1 MTTEYIVIKIG
12 GVASKQ
18 LTPEI
23 LTKLSEWQQA
33 GQKVV
38 IVHGGGFAINQ
49 LMEENHIPIHKVNGL
64 RVTSQSDMALI
75 IKEALVDIVGKNLA
89 GELTTAGLPAYQVID
104 ELPNLVHADFLDQET
119 YGFVGEVKNITNQTL
134 VTLLSQG
141 KLPLIPSLGYSEQGD
156 LLNINADYLAR
167 AVAISLGAKKLILMT
182 DVKGV
187 LENGQVLEQLNF
199 VDVQKKIDSGVITG
213 GMIPKIQSAAQTVQA
228 GVEQVIIGDNLTDGT
243 IIKE

>member
-23 LTKLSEWQQA
+23 LAKLSEWQQA
-33 GQKVV
+33 GQKIV

-64 RVTSQSDMALI
+64 RVTGQSDMAL

-89 GELTTAGLPAYQVID
+89 DELTTAGLPAYQLVD
-104 ELPNLVHADFLDQET
+104 ELSDLVHADFLDQET

-134 VTLLSQG
+134 VSLLSQG
-141 KLPLIPSLGYSEQGD
+141 KLPLIPSLGYSEQG
-156 LLNINADYLAR
+156 IF
-167 AVAISLGAKKLILMT
+167 SILMPIT
-182 DVKGV
+182 LPEQWRLV
-187 LENGQVLEQLNF
+187 QVLKTYPSDRCQGRFRKWSGFGAAEF
-199 VDVQKKIDSGVITG
+199 CGRSEKIDSGVVTG
-213 GMIPKIQSAAQTVQA
+213 GMIPKIQSAVQTVQA

>member
-33 GQKVV
+33 GQKIV

-64 RVTSQSDMALI
+64 RVTGQSDMALI
-75 IKEALVDIVGKNLA
+75 KEALVDMVGKNLA
-89 GELTTAGLPAYQVID
+89 GELTTAGLPAYQLVD
-104 ELPNLVHADFLDQET
+104 ELSDLVHADFLDQET

-134 VTLLSQG
+134 VSLLSQG
-141 KLPLIPSLGYSEQGD
+141 K
-156 LLNINADYLAR
+156 LAR
-167 AVAISLGAKKLILMT
+167 AVAISLGAKKLILLT

-199 VDVQKKIDSGVITG
+199 VDVQKKIDSGVVTG
-213 GMIPKIQSAAQTVQA
+213 GMIPKIQSAVQTVQA

>member
-1 MTTEYIVIKIG
+1 MTAKYIVIKIG

-23 LTKLSEWQQA
+23 LTKLSEWQRA
-33 GQKVV
+33 SQK
-38 IVHGGGFAINQ
+38 IIIIHGGGFAINQ
-49 LMEENHIPIHKVNGL
+49 LMEAHHIPIHKVNGL
-64 RVTSQSDMALI
+64 RVTGKSDMSL

-89 GELTTAGLPAYQVID
+89 GQLTTAGLPAYQLVD
-104 ELPNLVHADFLDQET
+104 ELPDLVHADFLDQET
-119 YGFVGEVKNITNQTL
+119 YGFVGEVKSITNQTL
-134 VTLLSQG
+134 VSILSQD

-187 LENGQVLEQLNF
+187 LENGQVLNHLNL
-199 VDVQKKIDSGVITG
+199 VDVQEKIDSGVVTG
-213 GMIPKIQSAAQTVQA
+213 GMIPKIQSAVQTVES

>member
-1 MTTEYIVIKIG
+1 MLTEYIVIKIG

-33 GQKVV
+33 GQKII

-49 LMEENHIPIHKVNGL
+49 LMEEHDIPIHKINGL
-64 RVTSQSDMALI
+64 RVTSQSDMGL
-75 IKEALVDIVGKNLA
+75 IKEALVDMVGKNLA
-89 GELTTAGLPAYQVID
+89 GQLRQAGLPAYQVID
-104 ELPNLVHADFLDQET
+104 ELPDLVHADFLDQET

-134 VTLLSQG
+134 VALLSQG
-141 KLPLIPSLGYSEQGD
+141 KIPLIPSLGYSEQGD

-187 LENGQVLEQLNF
+187 LENRQVLEHLNL

-213 GMIPKIQSAAQTVQA
+213 GMIPKIQSAVQTVES
-228 GVEQVIIGDNLTDGT
+228 GVEQVIIGNNLTDGT